1 MRPKNLLSNTL
12 YPDLT
17 SEFARCENHTP
28 VNVFCNKFKTW
39 DYSLNSSTSSIIV
52 HLASILSLDIHAALF
67 YQVSTSATNIAVFK
81 DRQ

>member
-1 MRPKNLLSNTL
+1 MYFNIEINLKS
-12 YPDLT
+12 
-17 SEFARCENHTP
+17 
-28 VNVFCNKFKTW
+28 W
-39 DYSLNSSTSSIIV
+39 DYALNSSTSSIIV